1 MKNILQHCLPLIRF
15 FSLSSRDF
23 SQKVR
28 PYQKLLDQQLYED
41 LLNSYLEPGGVSK
54 YNVLRPRKIK
64 NIDSKI
70 VDSNIIST
78 VSKWVD
84 KVVINDDNYEE
95 LYLPYKFELL
105 LRGSR

>member
-1 MKNILQHCLPLIRF
+1 MKEIGGLAQNPTLIPDPKTWPDDEFKPMKIILQHCLPLIRF
-15 FSLSSRDF
+15 FNLSSREF

-41 LLNSYLEPGGVSK
+41 LWNLM
-54 YNVLRPRKIK
+54 I
-64 NIDSKI
+64 IDSKI

-84 KVVINDDNYEE
+84 KVAIIMSNYIYQEI
-95 LYLPYKFELL
+95 
-105 LRGSR
+105 